1 MGPAASKAQVIL
13 VKDGIETDQTM
24 TLNEWNHW
32 KGSFTDL
39 LKYDENDG
47 HAIQYAIKE
56 VPVPNYSAWI
66 QQSDTG
72 YMITNTNIETR
83 SIPVHKKWI
92 GPKVNSIILSLY
104 ADGKDT
110 GKTLLLNE
118 ENEWKSSFDS
128 LIKYDALDGHEIVYS
143 IQEQELSDYS
153 SSVQG
158 DMIEG
163 FVLTNTNISTRTI
176 TVTKKWVG
184 QEGKSTTIVLCQDGK
199 TLQTV
204 VMTKESGWKYAF
216 EDLPMYDPIDGHKIQ
231 YDVLEQ
237 EQEGYTC
244 TMQGN
249 MDEGFVI
256 TNTQN
261 TTSHSKQKK
270 SSTPTGE
277 SFDSTTVIVLAV
289 TSIVMLIV
297 LWFIK
302 RKGS

>member
-1 MGPAASKAQVIL
+1 
-13 VKDGIETDQTM
+13 M
-24 TLNEWNHW
+24 TLNADNGWTA
-32 KGSFTDL
+32 SFRNL
-39 LKYDENDG
+39 NKYD
-47 HAIQYAIKE
+47 
-56 VPVPNYSAWI
+56 V
-66 QQSDTG
+66 
-72 YMITNTNIETR
+72 
-83 SIPVHKKWI
+83 
-92 GPKVNSIILSLY
+92 
-104 ADGKDT
+104 
-110 GKTLLLNE
+110 
-118 ENEWKSSFDS
+118 
-128 LIKYDALDGHEIVYS
+128 DGHEIVYS

-176 TVTKKWVG
+176 PVTKKWVG
-184 QEGKSTTIVLCQDGK
+184 QEGKSATIVLCQDGK

-204 VMTKESGWKYAF
+204 VMTKESGWTYAF
-216 EDLPMYDPIDGHKIQ
+216 KDLPMYDPIDGHKIQ

-244 TMQGN
+244 TMQGY

-256 TNTQN
+256 TNTKN
-261 TTSHSKQKK
+261 TPSYSKQKK

-289 TSIVMLIV
+289 TSIVMLIA